1 MTEDYVVITRE
12 GCSFCREAGK
22 LLQEEDKRFQFI
34 YLEDEPYLAKL
45 LSMAALRTVPQVF
58 LGNTYI
64 GGYSEL
70 QEHLGND
77 D

>member
-1 MTEDYVVITRE
+1 MNKYTIITKE
-12 GCSFCREAGK
+12 NCPFCYKAGE
-22 LLQEEDKRFQFI
+22 LLKSKDKQYEFV
-34 YLEDEPYLAKL
+34 YLEDKPYLAKL

-70 QEHLGND
+70 QEHLGNED
-77 D
+77 

>member
-1 MTEDYVVITRE
+1 MTEAYVVITRE
-12 GCSFCREAGK
+12 DCSFCRKAGN
-22 LLQEEDKRFQFI
+22 LLREKDKRFQFV

-70 QEHLGND
+70 QEHLGNED
-77 D
+77 